1 MLYRYWTV
9 RYVPDSVRPDT
20 VGVGVIVADEQNTDS
35 ASRFVTKVS
44 DIPNI
49 GGPRK
54 EFLASLNGLREDLK
68 LRSAT
73 QSDLDPTSTV
83 NGFVERARRQGHGI
97 LQIDPARP
105 AVGISAQAIAD
116 DLYRRIID
124 RSHEARAQNLTR
136 VRSMVREGYEGSYIV
151 EPYLAKKPKLEV
163 LGDSVTVDLAVL
175 GENYTELNSAFSFLA
190 DPSTEFRN
198 RLKAFIADMN
208 EVREGNVS
216 VLQGADKKIL
226 HLSEDTPVIGYFEE
240 PQGKEQG
247 RLFESML
254 KRWEQIGVTPLSV
267 DQAPEHVLEVE
278 HKLQKV

>member
-97 LQIDPARP
+97 LQI
-105 AVGISAQAIAD
+105 
-116 DLYRRIID
+116 
-124 RSHEARAQNLTR
+124 
-136 VRSMVREGYEGSYIV
+136 
-151 EPYLAKKPKLEV
+151 
-163 LGDSVTVDLAVL
+163 
-175 GENYTELNSAFSFLA
+175 
-190 DPSTEFRN
+190 
-198 RLKAFIADMN
+198 
-208 EVREGNVS
+208 
-216 VLQGADKKIL
+216 
-226 HLSEDTPVIGYFEE
+226 
-240 PQGKEQG
+240 
-247 RLFESML
+247 
-254 KRWEQIGVTPLSV
+254 
-267 DQAPEHVLEVE
+267 
-278 HKLQKV
+278 

>member
-9 RYVPDSVRPDT
+9 RYVPDAVRPDT

-54 EFLASLNGLREDLK
+54 EFLASLNGLKEDLK

-83 NGFVERARRQGHGI
+83 SGFVERARRQGHGI

-105 AVGISAQAIAD
+105 AAGISAQAIAD
-116 DLYRRIID
+116 ELYRRIID

-136 VRSMVREGYEGSYIV
+136 VRGIVREEYENSVIIDQ
-151 EPYLAKKPKLEV
+151 YLQKKPKIDI
-163 LGDSVTVDLAVL
+163 LGDSATVDLAVL
-175 GENYTELNSAFSFLA
+175 GES
-190 DPSTEFRN
+190 
-198 RLKAFIADMN
+198 
-208 EVREGNVS
+208 
-216 VLQGADKKIL
+216 
-226 HLSEDTPVIGYFEE
+226 
-240 PQGKEQG
+240 
-247 RLFESML
+247 
-254 KRWEQIGVTPLSV
+254 
-267 DQAPEHVLEVE
+267 
-278 HKLQKV
+278 

>member
-136 VRSMVREGYEGSYIV
+136 VRGIVREEYENSVIIDQ
-151 EPYLAKKPKLEV
+151 YLQKKPKIDI
-163 LGDSVTVDLAVL
+163 LGDSATVDLAVL
-175 GENYTELNSAFSFLA
+175 GENYTELSSAFSFLA
-190 DPSTEFRN
+190 APSAEFRN

-216 VLQGADKKIL
+216 VLQGADKKML

-267 DQAPEHVLEVE
+267 DQAPEHVLDVE
-278 HKLQKV
+278 RKLQKV